1 MVGSDLERIMGI
13 RPYSLLINKLRNAGL
28 RPTRQRIA
36 LAKLLFEN
44 GHRHVTAESL
54 YADAKKANI
63 LVSLATIYNS
73 LHQFTEAGL
82 LREIVLNSQ
91 RCYFDTNTDNHHH
104 FFCEETNT
112 LEDISSEDV
121 ILLKLPAAPKG
132 KSIKRIDVIVRI

>member
-1 MVGSDLERIMGI
+1 MKSIMNA
-13 RPYSLLINKLRNAGL
+13 RPYSHIINKLRSAGL
-28 RPTRQRIA
+28 RPTRQRVA
-36 LAKLLFEN
+36 LAQLLFGN

-54 YADAKKANI
+54 YEQAKTVNI
-63 LVSLATIYNS
+63 SVSLATIYNS

-132 KSIKRIDVIVRI
+132 KSIKRIDVIIRI

>member
-1 MVGSDLERIMGI
+1 MQGGYLKSIMNA
-13 RPYSLLINKLRNAGL
+13 RPYSHIINKLRSAGL
-28 RPTRQRIA
+28 RPTRQRVA
-36 LAKLLFEN
+36 LAQLLFGN

-54 YADAKKANI
+54 YEQAKTVNI
-63 LVSLATIYNS
+63 SVSLATIYNS

-132 KSIKRIDVIVRI
+132 KSIKRIDVIIRI